1 MKTEN
6 ILFKSMLMHTHMAI
20 QVVRLF
26 SSVSPQ
32 VFGQRGAVSKSTG
45 APREHILQRY
55 GRSPVCVRMW
65 VVTEG
70 SAHFNICRKA
80 LGHLM
85 TFTQRSVPYRFGLAG

>member
-6 ILFKSMLMHTHMAI
+6 ILFKSMLMHTHMGI

-45 APREHILQRY
+45 APRELHGSIFYSGMDALQYAYACGWSLKGQHIL
-55 GRSPVCVRMW
+55 
-65 VVTEG
+65 T
-70 SAHFNICRKA
+70 
-80 LGHLM
+80 
-85 TFTQRSVPYRFGLAG
+85 SVERPLDTL